1 MLEMFDEFD
10 DQLRSMTEETKA
22 TSSSLFDMEA
32 LETLSENEQKEMTD
46 GMITPAKLPPKPAQN
61 EKDTAFSYL
70 QQIGQTPLLNA
81 ENEARL
87 FRLFRKSKRCVVSL
101 LDKLPEA
108 TVSEAIRNDDTV
120 RLSRRKHF
128 HVGMQLHASALR
140 KLVDYVIEH
149 PEVVQRYY
157 PQRQLDVLQQACKV
171 MYETK
176 QQIVEANL
184 LLVAS
189 IAKQYDF
196 RNSSITFLDL
206 MQEGSIGL
214 MKAVEKFKLEKGY
227 RFSTYATWWI
237 MQGIKR
243 ALDQQSSTIRV
254 PCYVG
259 ESRRMLLHK
268 AAELSK
274 KLGRE
279 PGFDELAQEA
289 DLPVERVRE
298 ILESGRDTISMD
310 TPLGEMSG
318 DATIADLLPDQTCP
332 TPEDHILHM
341 DRRNSLDR
349 ILNTL
354 ARREAFVL
362 RMRFGLIDGDEHTL
376 ASIGRTLGIS
386 RERVRQIEE
395 EAIRKL
401 RHHTRIGHLEDL
413 IK

>member
-1 MLEMFDEFD
+1 MKNDETS
-10 DQLRSMTEETKA
+10 RS
-22 TSSSLFDMEA
+22 
-32 LETLSENEQKEMTD
+32 
-46 GMITPAKLPPKPAQN
+46 
-61 EKDTAFSYL
+61 
-70 QQIGQTPLLNA
+70 
-81 ENEARL
+81 
-87 FRLFRKSKRCVVSL
+87 SKR
-101 LDKLPEA
+101 KQ
-108 TVSEAIRNDDTV
+108 
-120 RLSRRKHF
+120 F
-128 HVGMQLHASALR
+128 HLGMHLQASTRR
-140 KLVDYVIEH
+140 KLVEYVTEH
-149 PEVVQRYY
+149 PDIAEKYY
-157 PQRQLDVLQQACKV
+157 TRRQLDDLVHACKV

-243 ALDQQSSTIRV
+243 ALDQQSNTIRV

-268 AAELSK
+268 AAELAK

-279 PGFDELAQEA
+279 PHFDEIAKA
-289 DLPVERVRE
+289 VDLPLERVRE

-310 TPLGEMSG
+310 TPLGERSG
-318 DATIADLLPDQTCP
+318 EATIADLLPDQSNP
-332 TPEDHILHM
+332 TPEDYILDV

-354 ARREAFVL
+354 TGREALVL
-362 RMRFGLIDGDEHTL
+362 RMRFGLLDGDEHTL
-376 ASIGRTLGIS
+376 ASIGRLLGIS

-401 RHHTRIGHLEDL
+401 RHHTRLAHLEDL
-413 IK
+413 ME